1 MKHSIVILLLCS
13 VRLFAQTTTGTVI
26 EKKTNGQTEALVGAT
41 LRWKNAN
48 DGTATNAEGQF
59 TLAKK
64 PENHELIVSML
75 GYRSDTLMVHSDAP
89 IAIYLEPEGTDLQE
103 VEVRGGATV
112 IDRLNPIQTEIITA
126 KALAKA
132 ACCNLSES
140 FETNASISV
149 SYADAVT
156 GAKQIQ
162 LLGLSGN
169 YVQTNTEN
177 IPSIRGLNTVF
188 GLNFTPGTWVQ
199 SIDVGKGAGS
209 VVNGYESMT
218 GQINVELQK
227 PDLAEKLYLNTY
239 FNSFGRGEINLNL
252 AHKLNKRWSVGL
264 LTHASTMQTNLDK
277 NKDGFLDLPKY
288 TQYNV
293 LNRWK
298 YQSERFMA
306 QFGVKALYEDRLGGQ
321 LGFRP
326 EMRGTSQAYGFG
338 SMTQRVEVF
347 SKTAMLFP
355 EKPYKGLGLIINGL
369 LHNNQ
374 SYFGFKNY
382 SGQQQTVYANLIYQN
397 IIDNTNHQYKAG
409 LSYLHDNYD
418 ETLSGL
424 GVRQRMESV
433 PGVFGEYTYTYPNKF
448 TLVAG
453 GRVDFHNLYGT
464 RFTPRL
470 HLKYDLSTNTHL
482 RASAGRGWRVP
493 NPLAENYGL
502 LVSNRRIV
510 IEGNLLPE
518 ESWNYGLSLTNEFT
532 FLGQKGSLIVDA
544 FRTDFSNALVA
555 DMETHAELRFY
566 NLPGKSFSNSFQIEL
581 NYNPIK
587 RLETK
592 LAYRLTDVQ
601 NDYRT
606 ENGELLR
613 LPKQFINRDRIL
625 FNAAYALPYDK
636 WKFDFTWQWNGSR
649 RIPDMTIGH
658 VHSASSVSVF
668 APAFSNINAQV
679 TRTFKK
685 WDLYVGGE
693 NLNNFTQKNPI
704 MQPNNPFGT
713 DFDAGMAWGPV
724 IGRMMYAGMRYKIK

>member
-1 MKHSIVILLLCS
+1 MKIFLFLLLISTS
-13 VRLFAQTTTGTVI
+13 VFSQTLTGVVL
-26 EKKTNGQTEALVGAT
+26 EKKPNGQTEALAGAT
-41 LRWKNAN
+41 LRWQNATG
-48 DGTATNAEGQF
+48 GTTTNAEGQF
-59 TLAKK
+59 SLAKNAD
-64 PENHELIVSML
+64 NHQLIISYL
-75 GYRSDTLMVHSDAP
+75 GYKTDTLMAHSNDFLT
-89 IAIYLEPEGTDLQE
+89 IYLQSENTSLQE

-112 IDRLNPIQTEIITA
+112 IDRLNPIQTEIITT

-188 GLNFTPGTWVQ
+188 GLNFTPGTWIQ

-209 VVNGYESMT
+209 VVNGYEAMT
-218 GQINVELQK
+218 GQINIELQK
-227 PDLAEKLYLNTY
+227 PDLADKLYLNTY

-252 AHKLNKRWSVGL
+252 AQKLNKKWSVGL
-264 LTHASTMQTNLDK
+264 LTHSSTMQTKLDK
-277 NKDGFLDLPKY
+277 NKDSFLDLPKY
-288 TQYNV
+288 TQYNAI
-293 LNRWK
+293 NRWK

-321 LGFRP
+321 VGFSP
-326 EMRGTSQAYGFG
+326 ELRGTAQAYGFG
-338 SMTQRVEVF
+338 SLTQRVEFF
-347 SKTAMLFP
+347 SKTALLFP

-369 LHNNQ
+369 SHNND

-382 SGQQQTVYANLIYQN
+382 VGRQQTLYANLIYQN

-409 LSYLHDNYD
+409 LSYLRDNYD

-424 GVRQRMESV
+424 GNRKRNESV
-433 PGVFGEYTYTYPNKF
+433 PGIFGEYTYTYPNKF
-448 TLVAG
+448 ILVAG
-453 GRVDFHNLYGT
+453 GRIDFHNLYGT
-464 RFTPRL
+464 RFVPRL
-470 HLKYDLSTNTHL
+470 HLKYDLTTNTHL

-502 LVSNRRIV
+502 LVSSRQV
-510 IEGNLLPE
+510 LIEGTLRPE
-518 ESWNYGLSLTNEFT
+518 ESWNYGLSLSNEFV
-532 FLGQKGSLIVDA
+532 FLGKKGSLVVDA
-544 FRTDFSNALVA
+544 FRTDFTNMLVA
-555 DMETHAELRFY
+555 DMETHANLRFY

-581 NYNPIK
+581 NYAPIK

-606 ENGELLR
+606 ESGELLR
-613 LPKQFINRDRIL
+613 LPKQFINRDRVL

-636 WKFDFTWQWNGSR
+636 WKFDFTWQWNGQR

-658 VHSASSVSVF
+658 VHTTNSVSVF

-685 WDLYVGGE
+685 WDMYVGGE
-693 NLNNFTQKNPI
+693 NLNNFTQANPI
-704 MQPNNPFGT
+704 MQPNDPFGRN
-713 DFDAGMAWGPV
+713 FDAGMAWGPI
-724 IGRMMYAGMRYKIK
+724 IGRMIYGGMRYKIK